1 MDDRGIPGCFIITT
15 EFVEAAEVQSQALG
29 FVPGIVYAP
38 HPIQNR
44 TEEELKLIAADLVN
58 DVLAMLVSD

>member
-1 MDDRGIPGCFIITT
+1 
-15 EFVEAAEVQSQALG
+15 VQSQALG

-44 TEEELKLIAADLVN
+44 TEEELKLIAADLVD